1 MKKFYKIGNY
11 LYEDDGCGRY
21 GFTIKDEREVLERF
35 DIEKINFE
43 LRDSYN
49 VAPTHEMPI
58 VERHSPN
65 SLNLRKWGVFPAFMK
80 GGMVINATSE
90 KLATSFLWKKA
101 YAESRCII
109 PFRFFY
115 EWKVLSDGKQPYLIQ
130 LKSKELMGFA
140 GLIVTTKGKDGVEHS
155 GYVIITTVANPLMAE
170 IHNTKHRMPV
180 ILKKEDE
187 DKWLNPDTT
196 EPEHLEKY
204 LTQYPQELMEAYPVS
219 TLVSSP
225 KNNFPELLK
234 PLKV

>member
-1 MKKFYKIGNY
+1 MLYNIDMNNVFKIGNHS
-11 LYEDDGCGRY
+11 YEDDGCGRY
-21 GFTIKDEREVLERF
+21 GFTVKDEREVLERF

-49 VAPTHEMPI
+49 VAPTQEMPI

-80 GGMVINATSE
+80 GGMVINATAE

-101 YAESRCII
+101 YAESRCIV

-130 LKSKELMGFA
+130 LKNKELMGFA
-140 GLIVTTKGKDGVEHS
+140 GLIVTTKDKEGKEHS
-155 GYVIITTVANPLMAE
+155 GYVIITTVANPLMRE
-170 IHNTKHRMPV
+170 IHNTKHR
-180 ILKKEDE
+180 
-187 DKWLNPDTT
+187 
-196 EPEHLEKY
+196 EPGHLEKY

-219 TLVSSP
+219 SLVNKP
-225 KNNFPELLK
+225 QNNFPEILK
-234 PLKV
+234 PLKL